1 MDNIL
6 HDFNENV
13 INLIVNFLKNSIM
26 EGGLS
31 NFTDDLN
38 DKLMKLGYDLTK
50 FVLEYAEEIIF
61 KLKERKKEFES
72 LEIDDRK
79 IISIFGEID
88 FKRRYYI
95 NKSTK
100 ERAYLLDE
108 YFKIEPKERL
118 LENVETNLIKEA
130 IETNYEKAGKVVSYK
145 TEISKQTV
153 MNKISELKINTEEE
167 KVVTKKVVDNIYCIA
182 DEDHVHLQKGGIE
195 EPRLIVVYDSIMKE
209 GKRTKLCNKKHFGG
223 VYKGRIDDLWEEVLT
238 YLDNTYE
245 LEKVKN
251 IFILGDGAN
260 WIKTGLEWI
269 PQSINVLDKFH
280 LMKAVNVIVG
290 KESKENALEKAEYKK
305 RIYRS
310 FYKNNFKE
318 TKEIVYEILSEE
330 MDENIR
336 KRKEKILKYILNNKE
351 GINNLYKYQKEI
363 HGCSA
368 EGHVSH
374 LYSARLSSRPLGWK
388 EINVNNISKL
398 RLLKA
403 DNKDIKEIVHNKRK
417 VIEFKEIEKIRNQAN
432 KKIQESI
439 NFKPLTIPIM
449 EFGTKEQRQ
458 FFKQILEYKNVIEI
472 A

>member
-13 INLIVNFLKNSIM
+13 INLIAEFLKNSIM

-31 NFTDDLN
+31 NFTDNLN

-50 FVLEYAEEIIF
+50 FVLEYAENIIF
-61 KLKERKKEFES
+61 KLKERKKQFES
-72 LEIDDRK
+72 LEIDDRT

-95 NKSTK
+95 DKSTN
-100 ERAYLLDE
+100 ERVYLLDE
-108 YFKIEPKERL
+108 YFKILPKERL
-118 LENVETNLIKEA
+118 LENVETNLINEA
-130 IETNYEKAGKVVSYK
+130 IETNYKKAGKVVSYK

-153 MNKISELKINTEEE
+153 MNKISELKINIEEE

-195 EPRLIVVYDSIMKE
+195 EPRLIVVYDSVMKD

-245 LEKVKN
+245 LDKVKN

-269 PQSINVLDKFH
+269 PQSINILDKFH
-280 LMKAVNVIVG
+280 LMKAVNGIVG
-290 KESKENALEKAEYKK
+290 KENKENALEKSEYKRK
-305 RIYRS
+305 IYRS

-330 MDENIR
+330 MDEIVR
-336 KRKEKILKYILNNKE
+336 KRKEKILQYILNNKE
-351 GINNLYKYQKEI
+351 GINNLYKYEKEL

-388 EINVNNISKL
+388 VINVNNISKL

-403 DNKDIKEIVHNKRK
+403 NNKDIKEVVHNKRK

-432 KKIQESI
+432 KKIKESI
-439 NFKPLTIPIM
+439 NFKPVTVPIM

-458 FFKQILEYKNVIEI
+458 FFKQILEYKNVI
-472 A
+472 